1 VAAVST
7 ITDVEPNKTS
17 ASDRWE
23 LLPYTQ
29 GMATETPELNGKKY
43 PWGAQGA
50 MHVKDGAIAK
60 DLAEKYDG
68 RVLAMKVQSPD
79 IHDRGHT
86 YFFGGWPE
94 MPWKRG
100 QDAGK
105 ENAQVDQDA
114 DEENAQANAERL
126 RSHERKGYEQTAG
139 IKDEQRESEE
149 TPEE

>member
-105 ENAQVDQDA
+105 ENTEVDQ
-114 DEENAQANAERL
+114 EAEGL
-126 RSHERKGYEQTAG
+126 RSHERER
-139 IKDEQRESEE
+139 DEQVVGSQDQQRASEE